1 LGNAELAPAIEAR
14 LLGLAEGEHVS
25 FDMAAGEAFGERNPD
40 MLQWVP
46 KQLLSTFGDADA
58 SYLLGEVV
66 EFPAPNNEGKYD
78 TRSTEASYLARGLAF
93 RIADLRPV
101 VAWFQLFDASWRSA
115 VVQAGALIQLDDDLL
130 FMAPVGGGR
139 VRVGDRTVTIISPA
153 SPLGEALAGLE
164 PGDVAEIDSPR
175 GILSREVR
183 AIA

>member
-1 LGNAELAPAIEAR
+1 MPGASGYSAPMPLPPKAEIVAALCAGLETELAALER
-14 LLGLAEGEHVS
+14 
-25 FDMAAGEAFGERNPD
+25 MAA
-40 MLQWVP
+40 
-46 KQLLSTFGDADA
+46 A
-58 SYLLGEVV
+58 SRDEVGSD
-66 EFPAPNNEGKYD
+66 ETKNEGKYD

-93 RIADLRPV
+93 RIADLRQV
-101 VAWFQLFDASWRSA
+101 VAWLQLFDASWRSS

>member
-1 LGNAELAPAIEAR
+1 MPGASGYSAPMPLPPKAEIVAALCAGLETELAALER
-14 LLGLAEGEHVS
+14 
-25 FDMAAGEAFGERNPD
+25 MAA
-40 MLQWVP
+40 
-46 KQLLSTFGDADA
+46 A
-58 SYLLGEVV
+58 SRDEVGSD
-66 EFPAPNNEGKYD
+66 ETKNEGKYD

-93 RIADLRPV
+93 RIADLRQV